1 MLESQL
7 TIYKREVEGLRVMN
21 ERQKEALD
29 SCNDELDSLRVALS
43 SSDQDLKTLK
53 ATIRNSEGSHLY
65 STLIAGVF

>member
-29 SCNDELDSLRVALS
+29 SCTDELDSLRIALN
-43 SSDQDLKTLK
+43 SSDQELKTLK
-53 ATIRNSEGSHLY
+53 AAISRSEGEQLN
-65 STLIAGVF
+65 STLISGVF